1 MALLTPRDALAE
13 MEGEDE
19 ALANANALGAAEPG
33 EPPAGQP
40 QAQAELKAANATEGD
55 PPPPV
60 EPSSTTIDAE
70 MSADSPMTEVE

>member
-1 MALLTPRDALAE
+1 

-19 ALANANALGAAEPG
+19 ALANANALGDAQPG

-55 PPPPV
+55 LPPATV
-60 EPSSTTIDAE
+60 EAAVD
-70 MSADSPMTEVE
+70 ADSPMTEVE